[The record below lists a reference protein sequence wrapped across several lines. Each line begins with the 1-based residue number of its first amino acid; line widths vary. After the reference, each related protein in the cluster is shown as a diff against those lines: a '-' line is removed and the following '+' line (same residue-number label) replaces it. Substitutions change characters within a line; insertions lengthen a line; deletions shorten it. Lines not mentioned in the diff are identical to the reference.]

1 MGFEIV
7 WIATLPSSQDDPREW
22 GVMIWKQS
30 RRARPHSAW
39 GKFRHGTRCWRFVV
53 VVVSCVF
60 FHFRRGAA
68 NQQGLKLWPA
78 PPISTR
84 DVDREMVGCGC
95 GLLAVLVAQLK
106 AGGLRQGNRAARKHI
121 LQSLNLSGML
131 ARAGCCLPIS
141 CSSRSRR
148 PIVCYF
154 SPKQTRPTR
163 FPFIYFFCKRKQ
175 PLLFSPSPF
184 SIFLRGGYFQKKR
197 LLFWKRA
204 PTFVESVSYSFSP
217 MVFLTLFFA

>member
-22 GVMIWKQS
+22 VVMIWKQS

-121 LQSLNLSGML
+121 LQSLNLAGML

-141 CSSRSRR
+141 RSSRSWR
-148 PIVCYF
+148 PIVCHF
-154 SPKQTRPTR
+154 SPTQTRPTR
-163 FPFIYFFCKRKQ
+163 FLFIYFCVNQ
-175 PLLFSPSPF
+175 SSPCYSLLRRLVFF
-184 SIFLRGGYFQKKR
+184 YGEGIFKKNVYYSGNAHLLSLKVFPIRFRPWYF
-197 LLFWKRA
+197 
-204 PTFVESVSYSFSP
+204 
-217 MVFLTLFFA
+217 